1 MLLSSI
7 GGGQPF
13 VRRLCTSRFAVLSN
27 RSAQLSAPCTG
38 GAADISPRKE
48 DRETAVPIAH
58 VLAML
63 VGWGLVGWWI
73 GAFVGW
79 WVGGLK
85 WGGWVVGGFVGW
97 WADGFVRLWVAL
109 SAVGSFYG
117 AWVGWWVGEYVGML
131 LIGGIVG
138 W

>member
-1 MLLSSI
+1 MGV
-7 GGGQPF
+7 GGL
-13 VRRLCTSRFAVLSN
+13 VDWRF
-27 RSAQLSAPCTG
+27 C
-38 GAADISPRKE
+38 
-48 DRETAVPIAH
+48 
-58 VLAML
+58 
-63 VGWGLVGWWI
+63 GLVG
-73 GAFVGW
+73 GW
-79 WVGGLK
+79 TKV
-85 WGGWVVGGFVGW
+85 GGWVVGGFVGW